1 MDSELPYLKIQ
12 FILFCKM
19 TGYIKNF
26 EFEKPPKKMTY
37 LDDEPLELTED
48 FVFFHNKSKIRK
60 SLNRLQYLF
69 KSYTK
74 NPLLALGIRD
84 SLLKKEFTEK
94 FLIILFTT
102 PEVVEDTNRIIEK
115 NSNIT
120 LIEGAYYLT
129 TTSRF
134 MLLLA
139 RDLKGINS
147 GVNTMEE
154 ILKQIL
160 EDYFG
165 KKNFEEFIKIR
176 QFKLFN

>member
-19 TGYIKNF
+19 TDYIKNF
-26 EFEKPPKKMTY
+26 EFEKPPKKITY
-37 LDDEPLELTED
+37 LDEDPLNLTED

-60 SLNRLQYLF
+60 GLNRLQYLF

-74 NPLLALGIRD
+74 NPLLALGIQD
-84 SLLKKEFTEK
+84 SLLKKELTEK

-102 PEVVEDTNRIIEK
+102 PQIVEDTNKIIEK
-115 NSNIT
+115 NSNIILT
-120 LIEGAYYLT
+120 EGAYYLT
-129 TTSRF
+129 TTSKF
-134 MLLLA
+134 LLLLA
-139 RDLKGINS
+139 KDLRGINS

-160 EDYFG
+160 EDYFD
-165 KKNFEEFIKIR
+165 KKNFKEFMKIR
-176 QFKLFN
+176 PFKLYN